1 MVAKK
6 IMNFLKEKE
15 QSNQIETILQRSR
28 TDLNFHVVL
37 IFYLQFIACL
47 SQNKIVLLPSY
58 ASIFLINQIFLSL
71 GEGHF
76 VWDFSFVGVKPCLI
90 ELILLR
96 IDKHIKVDN
105 FEKLF
110 FQQIKLLQC
119 QTTNASIVWVCVVKI
134 IKIFGSN
141 EQGHTQDFENVFAWN
156 HDMKILRLL
165 WGQKSINES

>member
-15 QSNQIETILQRSR
+15 QSNHIETILQRSR

-76 VWDFSFVGVKPCLI
+76 V
-90 ELILLR
+90 
-96 IDKHIKVDN
+96 
-105 FEKLF
+105 
-110 FQQIKLLQC
+110 
-119 QTTNASIVWVCVVKI
+119 
-134 IKIFGSN
+134 
-141 EQGHTQDFENVFAWN
+141 
-156 HDMKILRLL
+156 
-165 WGQKSINES
+165 